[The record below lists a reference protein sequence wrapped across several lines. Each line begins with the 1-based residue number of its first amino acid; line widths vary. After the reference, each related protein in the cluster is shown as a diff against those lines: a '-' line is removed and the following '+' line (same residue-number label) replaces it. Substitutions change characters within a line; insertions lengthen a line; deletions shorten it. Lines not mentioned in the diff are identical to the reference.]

1 MPSGQHGL
9 FPGGAARSLGG
20 GAVTAELAEA
30 LEQKKRLYGRIKE
43 VRTLVETT
51 ADAGER
57 MRQSER
63 LRILREMYRDA
74 CGQAEALRPAA
85 EKRRKKPPRSTVQA
99 GAVGFD
105 FFERCGTV
113 WADLE
118 GKTWSE
124 FQELASRGSARQAG
138 FLLQA
143 LRSAMGT
150 LTEVQLACVMAYY
163 AQKKTTPEIAQER
176 GVNRSTVSR
185 TLKRALEKLERCIL
199 ASLKAREC
207 LGENGFDF
215 LGFAQDT
222 EVLTERQREYL
233 YFLLTDGAT
242 MGEIARYLEVEKS
255 SVSRG
260 NRHIE
265 ANLSAVSPGLP
276 AAPAARRVDKREW
289 RGKSEKEI
297 AAMLAISPAVYFRS
311 VCRGE
316 TVGGVSRLTYEI
328 LRRRGLSARRAAAEL
343 GLTEGTVRR
352 YWRRYEGVE
361 LAGAVPPEEYA
372 PAPRRRKPADLRRL
386 LSGGGTV
393 GDSVDAETYRKMMAL
408 SAGTGRG

>member
-1 MPSGQHGL
+1 M
-9 FPGGAARSLGG
+9 
-20 GAVTAELAEA
+20 TAELAEA
-30 LEQKKRLYGRIKE
+30 LEQKKRLYARIKE

-74 CGQAEALRPAA
+74 CGQAEALRPAE
-85 EKRRKKPPRSTVQA
+85 EKRRKKPPRQTVQT

-118 GKTWSE
+118 GRTWSE
-124 FQELASRGSARQAG
+124 LQDIASTGSARQAG

-150 LTEVQLACVMAYY
+150 LTETQLECVMAYY
-163 AQKKTTPEIAQER
+163 AQKRTMPAIAQER
-176 GVNRSTVSR
+176 GVRVSTVSR

-199 ASLKAREC
+199 ASLKARDCVSEA
-207 LGENGFDF
+207 GFDF
-215 LGFAQDT
+215 LGFAQAT

-255 SVSRG
+255 TVSRG

-276 AAPAARRVDKREW
+276 ATPAARKVDRREW
-289 RGKSEKEI
+289 AGKSEKKI
-297 AAMLAISPAVYFRS
+297 AAMLGISPAVYFRS
-311 VCRGE
+311 VCRKE
-316 TVGGVSRLTYEI
+316 TVGGLPRLAYEV
-328 LRRRGLSARRAAAEL
+328 LRRRGLSARRAAEEL

-352 YWRRYEGVE
+352 YWKRYEGVE
-361 LAGAVPPEEYA
+361 LAGAEPPEEYA
-372 PAPRRRKPADLRRL
+372 PAPRRRKPADLRRQ

-408 SAGTGRG
+408 SARTGRG

>member
-1 MPSGQHGL
+1 M
-9 FPGGAARSLGG
+9 
-20 GAVTAELAEA
+20 TAELAEA

>member
-1 MPSGQHGL
+1 MTD
-9 FPGGAARSLGG
+9 A
-20 GAVTAELAEA
+20 LAEA
-30 LEQKKRLYGRIKE
+30 LEQKKRLYSRLKE
-43 VRTLVETT
+43 VRLLVNE
-51 ADAGER
+51 ARDPGER
-57 MRQSER
+57 FRQSER

-74 CGQAEALRPAA
+74 CDQAEALRPPE
-85 EKRRKKPPRSTVQA
+85 EKRRKKPPRRAVQT

-118 GKTWSE
+118 GRTWGE
-124 FQELASRGSARQAG
+124 FQELANAGSARQAG

-150 LTEVQLACVMAYY
+150 LTENQLECVMAYY
-163 AQKKTTPEIAQER
+163 ARKRSTVDIAQER
-176 GVNRSTVSR
+176 GVNKSTVSR
-185 TLKRALEKLERCIL
+185 TLKRALGRLERCIL

-207 LGENGFDF
+207 VSEAGFDF
-215 LGFAQDT
+215 LAFAGDT

-255 SVSRG
+255 TVSRG

-265 ANLSAVSPGLP
+265 ENLSAVSPGLP
-276 AAPAARRVDKREW
+276 AAPAARKVDKREW
-289 RGKSEKEI
+289 TGRSEKEV
-297 AAMLAISPAVYFRS
+297 AAMLGISPAVYFRS

-316 TVGGVSRLTYEI
+316 TVGGVSRLAYEV
-328 LRRRGLSARRAAAEL
+328 LRRRGLSARRAAEEL

-352 YWRRYEGVE
+352 YWRRYEGIE
-361 LAGAVPPEEYA
+361 LAGTAPPEEYV
-372 PAPRRRKPADLRRL
+372 PTPRRRKDVDLRRL

-393 GDSVDAETYRKMMAL
+393 GDCVDAETYRRMMAV
-408 SAGTGRG
+408 STRTEGG